1 MRVDTSQTVAGG
13 VKPLALQAEC
23 GFRAY
28 GEMRLAAA
36 VLETPAPGLDARER
50 GMLLHK
56 ALELVWSKLDHFT
69 LTVTE
74 TQVLRPTIAD
84 SVAAAVVAVF
94 RGYVPVELR
103 PAVDRETLRL
113 ERLIANLLDRERT
126 RASFT
131 VEDARG
137 APRGQYRGRAVRI
150 PHRPYRCH
158 RRRRLRHP
166 RLQVRR
172 AARAAL
178 EWRSGARSTVA
189 GLPHGGTRAQRAG
202 AGQCVARQ
210 RPREIHRQELAQ
222 GAAAGRQWIAG
233 HEP

>member
-1 MRVDTSQTVAGG
+1 VAAGVPWASAAEQTRAAKASLVAWRSSTDHLICSWAQLEGDAHRSPSPLLIHLRERIEYTPKSHVVALAVALRRPELEVFEDEQGVRVDTSQTVSGG

-28 GEMRLAAA
+28 GEMRLAAS

-131 VEDARG
+131 VEVLEAR
-137 APRGQYRGRAVRI
+137 RDV
-150 PHRPYRCH
+150 
-158 RRRRLRHP
+158 
-166 RLQVRR
+166 
-172 AARAAL
+172 
-178 EWRSGARSTVA
+178 
-189 GLPHGGTRAQRAG
+189 
-202 AGQCVARQ
+202 
-210 RPREIHRQELAQ
+210 
-222 GAAAGRQWIAG
+222 
-233 HEP
+233 